1 MTNQVNEAQMRTE
14 KPSLN
19 AVEFLISRG
28 RHLVPTV
35 ESSGPVKTV
44 ESLVTAPPVV
54 AFSRSSDPETSRVAG
69 ENSKEFRARHISKI
83 WAVLKDF
90 GPMNKN
96 EIAVKTGLDATQVA
110 RRGKEMELNHLVSIG
125 PDSKDGCR
133 LWRAK

>member
-1 MTNQVNEAQMRTE
+1 MTNQVNERPMRTGSG
-14 KPSLN
+14 SLN

-28 RHLVPTV
+28 RHLAPTV
-35 ESSGPVKTV
+35 ESSGPQKTV
-44 ESLVTAPPVV
+44 ESLVSVAPVL
-54 AFSRSSDPETSRVAG
+54 SRSSDPETSRVAG

-96 EIAVKTGLDATQVA
+96 EIAVKTGLDPVQVA

-125 PDSKDGCR
+125 PEVKDGCR
-133 LWRAK
+133 LWRAIC

>member
-1 MTNQVNEAQMRTE
+1 MTNQVNEAQTRTE

-28 RHLVPTV
+28 RHLAPTV

-44 ESLVTAPPVV
+44 ENSVSVPVV
-54 AFSRSSDPETSRVAG
+54 LSRSSDPETSRVAG

-96 EIAVKTGLDATQVA
+96 EIAIKTGLDATQVA

-133 LWRAK
+133 LWRAI